1 MLHCAV
7 LDDYQHAAR
16 GFADWG
22 LLAGRVGVRF
32 HHERLGSEDA
42 IVAALG
48 DCEII
53 VAMRERTPFPRSLLA
68 RLPKLKLLVTTGM
81 RNAAIDLKA
90 TQELGIL
97 VCGTGSFGP
106 GTAELTWAL
115 ILGFARKL
123 TQENASLREGGP
135 WQTTVGMDLYG
146 KTLGVLGLGKLGSQV
161 AAIGRAFGMQVLAWS
176 QNLTPE
182 ACAAAGVEHAGTLD
196 RLLSESDI
204 LTIHQILSKRTR
216 SMLGDAQLRRMK
228 PTALLVNTARGPIV
242 DEPALIAALREKRI
256 AGAALDVF
264 DVEPLPAEHP
274 FRRLDNV
281 LATPHL
287 GYVSE
292 ASYKAYF
299 TDAVADI
306 VAWLDGKP
314 ERVLT
319 L

>member
-7 LDDYQHAAR
+7 LDDYQRAAR
-16 GFADWG
+16 GFTGWAS
-22 LLAGRVGVRF
+22 LAGRVDVRF
-32 HHERLGSEDA
+32 YHDGLGTEND

-115 ILGFARKL
+115 ILGFARNI
-123 TQENASLREGGP
+123 TQENAALRAGGP
-135 WQTTVGMDLYG
+135 WQSTVGMDIQG
-146 KTLGVLGLGKLGSQV
+146 KTLGVLGLGKLGGQV
-161 AAIGRAFGMQVLAWS
+161 AAIGRAFGMQVMAWS

-196 RLLSESDI
+196 RLLAESDI
-204 LTIHQILSKRTR
+204 LTIHLILSKRTR
-216 SMLGDAQLRRMK
+216 GILGEAQLRRMK

-242 DEPALIAALREKRI
+242 DEAALIAALREKRI

-274 FRRLDNV
+274 LRTLDNV

-292 ASYKAYF
+292 ASYEVYF
-299 TDAVADI
+299 TDAVANI

-314 ERVLT
+314 ERVLSP
-319 L
+319 